1 MKAAGMA
8 LVIFGIFLWFGALL
22 LFSALTRQ
30 VARSASPQ
38 AAAGFRR
45 LIETGNPARIWR
57 EHRRGFPYSSQR
69 QAMVILA
76 AAAVVCACLGLYLA
90 K

>member
-1 MKAAGMA
+1 MKTAGVV

-22 LFSALTRQ
+22 LLAALTRA
-30 VARSASPQ
+30 VARTSP
-38 AAAGFRR
+38 ARPAPPFRR

-57 EHRRGFPYSSQR
+57 EHRRHFTYSSQR
-69 QAMVILA
+69 RAMIILA
-76 AAAVVCACLGLYLA
+76 ASAVICAFCGLYLA